1 MAKHANI
8 GKTETKKVR
17 RRGIHAKRKTS
28 RLKQSKHYIKPY
40 RGQG

>member
-17 RRGIHAKRKTS
+17 RRGVHAKRKTS
-28 RLKQSKHYIKPY
+28 RLKQSKHY